1 MSHELAELLL
11 SRPNMPVL
19 GASDEEG
26 NTFNALNDFSIEMI
40 EKGSEDDYEIS
51 LFSHEDLLVDYEEDE
66 IAANFREALILWP

>member
-26 NTFNALNDFSIEMI
+26 NSFNPLGDFSIELI
-40 EKGSEDDYEIS
+40 EKGGEDSYDIS

-66 IAANFREALILWP
+66 IATNFREVLVLWP